1 MIDLNNLTPEQRQ
14 AAAILFGNGN
24 KKETPIAPVKAN
36 GKGKAKA
43 DDDDDKAAR
52 LERKLKAKADDDD
65 KAARNTDD
73 DDDIRT
79 KVKTLG
85 KLAGDTVTI
94 GKHRKYGYG
103 VALGEVS
110 KSNRSMFHRAEKWL
124 VLIRFVEKYSDEI
137 LSYIEE
143 NE

>member
-1 MIDLNNLTPEQRQ
+1 MNMQVILCSCPTHSDWRNKMIDLNNLTPEQRQ

-94 GKHRKYGYG
+94 GKSY
-103 VALGEVS
+103 
-110 KSNRSMFHRAEKWL
+110 N
-124 VLIRFVEKYSDEI
+124 FV
-137 LSYIEE
+137 
-143 NE
+143 